1 MPERVSAH
9 ARRTFRLGSEFLL
22 AALLLSGCRAHLDD
36 LTERLRCGMAVEDV
50 RSLARNAGAAG
61 LIEDSRVRL
70 LYGTHQTSR
79 GRARVYF
86 GFERGR
92 LVWFRNGEQRG
103 LTGFITGLKHDL
115 CTGRRFG
122 SLILSARPRW
132 EGAAVL
138 VDGRRIADLPPGPNV
153 FLEIDVPAGEHTLSI
168 ARQGFEPFTRA
179 VAFND
184 ENAGRLQVEVE

>member
-61 LIEDSRVRL
+61 LIEDSRVPV

-92 LVWFRNGEQRG
+92 LVWFRNGEQPGLARFLPSLQPG
-103 LTGFITGLKHDL
+103 FLTG
-115 CTGRRFG
+115 
-122 SLILSARPRW
+122 
-132 EGAAVL
+132 
-138 VDGRRIADLPPGPNV
+138 
-153 FLEIDVPAGEHTLSI
+153 
-168 ARQGFEPFTRA
+168 
-179 VAFND
+179 
-184 ENAGRLQVEVE
+184 